1 MGGVLLL
8 LVFDIHADVV
18 QERAVAHRIDRVDVT
33 PPHLFVAAVASAR
46 FIMLADYV
54 TN

>member
-18 QERAVAHRIDRVDVT
+18 QERAVAHRVDVT
-33 PPHLFVAAVASAR
+33 PPYLFVAAVASAR